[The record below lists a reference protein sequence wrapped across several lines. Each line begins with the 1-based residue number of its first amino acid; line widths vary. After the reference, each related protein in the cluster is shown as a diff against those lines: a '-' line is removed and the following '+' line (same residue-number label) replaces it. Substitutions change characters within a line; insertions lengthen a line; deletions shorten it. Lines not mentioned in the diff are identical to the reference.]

1 MTHRPF
7 SLSRRGRRFLAL
19 ALAACMLCA
28 ALPQALA
35 ANPEVDARM
44 VYCFQSAEFQTGA
57 SDDLTASA
65 SQAFPRAV
73 WAPCSWGAGS
83 FSLGTS

>member
-35 ANPEVDARM
+35 ANPEVDARD
-44 VYCFQSAEFQTGA
+44 G
-57 SDDLTASA
+57 LL
-65 SQAFPRAV
+65 FPVGRI
-73 WAPCSWGAGS
+73 SNGG
-83 FSLGTS
+83 F